1 MNPYDG
7 TPLVKSRAVEL
18 NGQAVTLALV
28 GGQTLTGTLAYVAKT
43 GAYGSVDYPHVLTLT
58 TSGKAT
64 TVRVDHVSAIGQG

>member
-7 TPLVKSRAVEL
+7 TPHVKSRAVEL
-18 NGQAVTLALV
+18 NGQSVTLALV
-28 GGQTLTGTLAYVAKT
+28 GGQTLTGTLAYVGEA
-43 GAYGSVDYPHVLTLT
+43 GAYDLVNYPHVLTLT